1 MIDLSAQVRA
11 ALERTRLTS
20 NWPEEAIAEVCA
32 QSEIRFYKDGE
43 RACSSG
49 DSVDAVWV
57 ITDGCFLLS
66 KTWHNGRRFLYSFS
80 RPGQTS
86 GILPV
91 FDGMPAPFDVSARD
105 HATAIVI
112 PGAAVRSVAAR
123 HPQVGLEVIALLC
136 RRTRADLETI
146 ELHAMNSVRCRIAK
160 MILWIAR
167 GQSAIESDEIVVD
180 SKISQEDLADTVCA
194 ARQSVNREL
203 RRLMQE
209 GILKQRYRTLVI
221 LDREALIRVA
231 AEDEALSP
239 VAQSRLAPAPPHFY
253 PTTE

>member
-1 MIDLSAQVRA
+1 MRDLSAQVRA

-20 NWPEEAIAEVCA
+20 NWPDEAVDEVCTQA
-32 QSEIRFYKDGE
+32 EIRYYKDGE
-43 RACSSG
+43 RACSAG
-49 DSVDAVWV
+49 DVVDAVWV

-66 KTWHNGRRFLYSFS
+66 KTWQNGRRFLYSFS
-80 RPGQTS
+80 RPGQSS

-91 FDGMPAPFDVSARD
+91 FDGQSAPFDVSARD
-105 HATAIVI
+105 HATAVVI
-112 PGAAVRSVAAR
+112 PGSAIRSVAAR
-123 HPQVGLEVIALLC
+123 HPQVALEVIALLC
-136 RRTRADLETI
+136 RRTRTDLETI

-167 GQSAIESDEIVVD
+167 GQSSVDADEIVVD

-221 LDREALIRVA
+221 LDRERLIRVA
-231 AEDEALSP
+231 GEDEALSAVAEDRIAP
-239 VAQSRLAPAPPHFY
+239 VPEHLY